1 MPLALRRRQD
11 FTLARPRVCISH
23 SGGGVYEAGVRRDP
37 GSACAGAALLRSLEA
52 SPARREPGTSDQGL
66 QEGGERG
73 RGARVGEEA
82 PAGTAIEES
91 RRSVLQHGWMS
102 LRLQLVLLFTAV
114 LAATLLVASALGL
127 RIAQRSVEDE
137 IRKRTAELASA
148 TTLALKH
155 AGTDDDQLSEELAAT
170 VRMHRGLMRAELAR
184 QAALGIDSD
193 FTAAKITPS
202 GIVFTRS
209 RGPATRLQGEV
220 VEDPDSGRALRVVAP
235 FNDARGA
242 KARLVL
248 LASLAEAERLVTAE
262 RRALLQ
268 VAVGASLFL
277 VVAFW
282 ILLGRILIRRVSAL
296 QLAMRAVEGGLLDV
310 QAPGPREGGD
320 ELAYLARG
328 FNRMLAQ
335 IRGFNAELTK
345 KIEEATAELTKK
357 NRDLEELNEL
367 LVAAR
372 RDLTSQERLAALGQ
386 LAGTIAHELGN
397 PLNALSGHLQLLA
410 RRPDLAEPARSQVAV
425 LQGEVTRMTQIIR
438 RFLDQTRGF
447 TPAAETV
454 ELAPLV
460 DEALDLTL
468 GMEARQ
474 RIQIAREVDGVAVR
488 TDPGLVRHL
497 LTNLVA
503 NAVDAMPNGGRL
515 EVQAR
520 SEGRD
525 VVLRV
530 SDTGTGMAPDVKRHI
545 FEPFYTTKPDGKGT
559 GLGLAICKE
568 IARALRGRI
577 DVESEPGKGSA
588 FTVRFP
594 EADAH
599 AA

>member
-1 MPLALRRRQD
+1 
-11 FTLARPRVCISH
+11 
-23 SGGGVYEAGVRRDP
+23 
-37 GSACAGAALLRSLEA
+37 
-52 SPARREPGTSDQGL
+52 
-66 QEGGERG
+66 
-73 RGARVGEEA
+73 
-82 PAGTAIEES
+82 
-91 RRSVLQHGWMS
+91 MS

-127 RIAQRSVEDE
+127 RIGQRSVEDE

-155 AGTDDDQLSEELAAT
+155 AGSEDEQISEELAAT
-170 VRMHRGLMRAELAR
+170 VRTHRGLLRAEVAR
-184 QAALGIDSD
+184 QAALGIDAD
-193 FTAAKITPS
+193 FTAAHINAG
-202 GIVFTRS
+202 GIIFTRW
-209 RGPATRLQGEV
+209 RGPATRVAGEV
-220 VEDPDSGRALRVVAP
+220 IDDPESGRAVRVVAP
-235 FNDARGA
+235 YNDARGA

-248 LASLAEAERLVTAE
+248 LASLAEAERLVAAE
-262 RRALLQ
+262 RKALLQ

-277 VVAFW
+277 IVAFW

-296 QLAMRAVEGGLLDV
+296 QLTMRAVEGGHLEV
-310 QAPGPREGGD
+310 RAPGPAQGGD

-328 FNRMLAQ
+328 FNQMLAQ
-335 IRGFNAELTK
+335 IRGFNAELTR
-345 KIEEATAELTKK
+345 KIEEATAELTRK

-372 RDLTSQERLAALGQ
+372 RDLTSKERLAALGQ

-410 RRPDLAEPARSQVAV
+410 RRADLAEPAKSQVAV
-425 LQGEVTRMTQIIR
+425 LQGEVGRMTQIIR

-447 TPAAETV
+447 TPATETV

-468 GMEARQ
+468 GVEARQ
-474 RIQIAREVDGVAVR
+474 RIQVERDVDGKAVR

-497 LTNLVA
+497 LTNLMA

-515 EVQAR
+515 EVRAR
-520 SEGRD
+520 ADGRD
-525 VVLRV
+525 VELRV
-530 SDTGTGMAPDVKRHI
+530 SDTGTGMPPEVKRHI
-545 FEPFYTTKPDGKGT
+545 FEAFFTTKPDGKGT

-594 EADAH
+594 AADAQ
-599 AA
+599 AV

>member
-1 MPLALRRRQD
+1 
-11 FTLARPRVCISH
+11 V
-23 SGGGVYEAGVRRDP
+23 
-37 GSACAGAALLRSLEA
+37 
-52 SPARREPGTSDQGL
+52 
-66 QEGGERG
+66 
-73 RGARVGEEA
+73 EE
-82 PAGTAIEES
+82 
-91 RRSVLQHGWMS
+91 
-102 LRLQLVLLFTAV
+102 
-114 LAATLLVASALGL
+114 
-127 RIAQRSVEDE
+127 E

-155 AGTDDDQLSEELAAT
+155 AGSEDEQISEELAAT
-170 VRMHRGLMRAELAR
+170 VRTHRGLLRAEVAR
-184 QAALGIDSD
+184 QAALGIDAD
-193 FTAAKITPS
+193 FTAAHINAG
-202 GIVFTRS
+202 GIIFTRW
-209 RGPATRLQGEV
+209 RGPATRVAGEV
-220 VEDPDSGRALRVVAP
+220 IDDPESGRAVRVVAP
-235 FNDARGA
+235 YNDARGA

-248 LASLAEAERLVTAE
+248 LASLAEAERLVAAE
-262 RRALLQ
+262 RKALLQ

-277 VVAFW
+277 IVAFW

-296 QLAMRAVEGGLLDV
+296 QLTMRAVEGGHLEV
-310 QAPGPREGGD
+310 RAPGPAQGGD

-328 FNRMLAQ
+328 FNQMLAQ
-335 IRGFNAELTK
+335 IRGFNAELTR
-345 KIEEATAELTKK
+345 KIEEATAELTRK

-372 RDLTSQERLAALGQ
+372 RDLTSKERLAALGQ

-410 RRPDLAEPARSQVAV
+410 RRADLAEPAKSQVAV
-425 LQGEVTRMTQIIR
+425 LQGEVGRMTQIIR

-447 TPAAETV
+447 TPATETV

-468 GMEARQ
+468 GVEARQ
-474 RIQIAREVDGVAVR
+474 RIQVERDVDGKAVR

-497 LTNLVA
+497 LTNLMA

-515 EVQAR
+515 EVRAR
-520 SEGRD
+520 ADGRD
-525 VVLRV
+525 VELRV
-530 SDTGTGMAPDVKRHI
+530 SDTGTGMPPEVKRHI
-545 FEPFYTTKPDGKGT
+545 FEAFFTTKPDGKGT

-594 EADAH
+594 AADAQ
-599 AA
+599 AV

>member
-1 MPLALRRRQD
+1 
-11 FTLARPRVCISH
+11 
-23 SGGGVYEAGVRRDP
+23 
-37 GSACAGAALLRSLEA
+37 
-52 SPARREPGTSDQGL
+52 
-66 QEGGERG
+66 
-73 RGARVGEEA
+73 
-82 PAGTAIEES
+82 
-91 RRSVLQHGWMS
+91 MS

-127 RIAQRSVEDE
+127 RIGQRSVEDE
-137 IRKRTAELASA
+137 IRKRTTELASA

-155 AGTDDDQLSEELAAT
+155 AGSEDEQISEELAAT
-170 VRMHRGLMRAELAR
+170 VRTHRGLLRAEVAR
-184 QAALGIDSD
+184 QAALGIDAD
-193 FTAAKITPS
+193 FTAARIDPG
-202 GIVFTRS
+202 GIIFTRW
-209 RGPATRLQGEV
+209 RGPATRVTGEV
-220 VEDPDSGRALRVVAP
+220 IDDPEAGRAVRVVAP
-235 FNDARGA
+235 YNDARGA

-248 LASLAEAERLVTAE
+248 LASLAEAERLVAAE
-262 RRALLQ
+262 RKALLQ

-277 VVAFW
+277 IVAFW

-296 QLAMRAVEGGLLDV
+296 QLTMRAVEGGHLEV
-310 QAPGPREGGD
+310 RAPGPAQGGD

-328 FNRMLAQ
+328 FNQMLAQ
-335 IRGFNAELTK
+335 IRGFNAELTR
-345 KIEEATAELTKK
+345 KIEEATAELTRK

-372 RDLTSQERLAALGQ
+372 RDLTSKERLAALGQ

-410 RRPDLAEPARSQVAV
+410 RRADLAEPAKSQVAV
-425 LQGEVTRMTQIIR
+425 LQGEVGRMTQIIR

-447 TPAAETV
+447 TPATETV

-468 GMEARQ
+468 GVEARQ
-474 RIQIAREVDGVAVR
+474 RIQVERDVDGKAVR

-497 LTNLVA
+497 LTNLMA

-515 EVQAR
+515 EVRAR
-520 SEGRD
+520 ADGRD
-525 VVLRV
+525 VELRV
-530 SDTGTGMAPDVKRHI
+530 SDTGTGMPPEVKRHI
-545 FEPFYTTKPDGKGT
+545 FEAFFTTKPDGKGT

-594 EADAH
+594 AADAQ
-599 AA
+599 AV

>member
-1 MPLALRRRQD
+1 
-11 FTLARPRVCISH
+11 
-23 SGGGVYEAGVRRDP
+23 
-37 GSACAGAALLRSLEA
+37 
-52 SPARREPGTSDQGL
+52 
-66 QEGGERG
+66 
-73 RGARVGEEA
+73 
-82 PAGTAIEES
+82 
-91 RRSVLQHGWMS
+91 MS

-127 RIAQRSVEDE
+127 RIGQRSVEDE
-137 IRKRTAELASA
+137 IRKRTTELASA

-155 AGTDDDQLSEELAAT
+155 AGSEDEQISEELAAT
-170 VRMHRGLMRAELAR
+170 VRTHRGLLRAEVAR
-184 QAALGIDSD
+184 QAALGIDAD
-193 FTAAKITPS
+193 FTAARINAG
-202 GIVFTRS
+202 GIIFTRW
-209 RGPATRLQGEV
+209 RGPATRVAGEV
-220 VEDPDSGRALRVVAP
+220 IDDPEAGRAVRVVAP
-235 FNDARGA
+235 YNDARGA

-248 LASLAEAERLVTAE
+248 LASLAEAERLVAAE
-262 RRALLQ
+262 RKALLQ

-277 VVAFW
+277 IVAFW

-296 QLAMRAVEGGLLDV
+296 QLTMRAVEGGHLEV
-310 QAPGPREGGD
+310 QAPGPAQGGD

-328 FNRMLAQ
+328 FNQMLAQ
-335 IRGFNAELTK
+335 IRGFNAELTR
-345 KIEEATAELTKK
+345 KIEEATAELTRK

-372 RDLTSQERLAALGQ
+372 RDLTSKERLAALGQ

-410 RRPDLAEPARSQVAV
+410 RRADLAEPAKSQVAV
-425 LQGEVTRMTQIIR
+425 LQGEVGRMTQIIR

-447 TPAAETV
+447 TPATETV

-468 GMEARQ
+468 GVEARQ
-474 RIQIAREVDGVAVR
+474 RIQVERDVDGKAVR

-497 LTNLVA
+497 LTNLMA

-515 EVQAR
+515 EVRAR
-520 SEGRD
+520 ADGRD
-525 VVLRV
+525 VELRV
-530 SDTGTGMAPDVKRHI
+530 SDTGTGMPPEVKRHI
-545 FEPFYTTKPDGKGT
+545 FEAFFTTKPDGKGT

-594 EADAH
+594 AADAQ
-599 AA
+599 AV

>member
-1 MPLALRRRQD
+1 
-11 FTLARPRVCISH
+11 
-23 SGGGVYEAGVRRDP
+23 
-37 GSACAGAALLRSLEA
+37 
-52 SPARREPGTSDQGL
+52 
-66 QEGGERG
+66 
-73 RGARVGEEA
+73 
-82 PAGTAIEES
+82 
-91 RRSVLQHGWMS
+91 MS

-127 RIAQRSVEDE
+127 RIAQRSVEEE

-148 TTLALKH
+148 TTLAMKH
-155 AGTDDDQLSEELAAT
+155 AGNDDDQISEELAAT
-170 VRMHRGLMRAELAR
+170 VRTHRGILRAEVAR
-184 QAALGIDSD
+184 QAALGIDAD
-193 FTAAKITPS
+193 FTAARIEAG
-202 GIVFTRS
+202 GIVFTRW
-209 RGPATRLQGEV
+209 RGPATRLAGEV
-220 VEDPDSGRALRVVAP
+220 IDDPDSGRVLRLVAP

-248 LASLAEAERLVTAE
+248 LASLAEAEHLVAAE
-262 RRALLQ
+262 RKALLQ
-268 VAVGASLFL
+268 VAMGASVFL

-296 QLAMRAVEGGLLDV
+296 QLTMRAVEGGLLDV
-310 QAPGPREGGD
+310 HAPGPREGGD

-335 IRGFNAELTK
+335 IRGFN
-345 KIEEATAELTKK
+345 AELTKK

-460 DEALDLTL
+460 EEALDLTL

-545 FEPFYTTKPDGKGT
+545 FEAFYTTKPDGKGT

>member
-1 MPLALRRRQD
+1 
-11 FTLARPRVCISH
+11 
-23 SGGGVYEAGVRRDP
+23 
-37 GSACAGAALLRSLEA
+37 
-52 SPARREPGTSDQGL
+52 
-66 QEGGERG
+66 
-73 RGARVGEEA
+73 
-82 PAGTAIEES
+82 
-91 RRSVLQHGWMS
+91 MS

-127 RIAQRSVEDE
+127 RIGQRSVEDE
-137 IRKRTAELASA
+137 IRKRTVELASA

-155 AGTDDDQLSEELAAT
+155 SGTDDDQISEELAGT
-170 VRMHRGLMRAELAR
+170 VRMHRGLLRAEVAR
-184 QAALGIDSD
+184 QAALGIDAD

-202 GIVFTRS
+202 GIVFTRW
-209 RGPATRLQGEV
+209 RGPATRVPAEV
-220 VEDPDSGRALRVVAP
+220 VDDPDTGRALRVVAP

-248 LASLAEAERLVTAE
+248 LASLAEAERLVAAE
-262 RRALLQ
+262 RKGLLE
-268 VAVGASLFL
+268 VAVGASVFL

-310 QAPGPREGGD
+310 TAPGPPEGGD
-320 ELAYLARG
+320 ELSYLSRG

-335 IRGFNAELTK
+335 IRGFNAELTAR
-345 KIEEATAELTKK
+345 IEEATAELTRK
-357 NRDLEELNEL
+357 NRDLAELNEL
-367 LVAAR
+367 LVDAR
-372 RDLTSQERLAALGQ
+372 RDLTSKERLAALGQ

-410 RRPDLAEPARSQVAV
+410 RRPDLPDSAKPQVSV
-425 LQGEVTRMTQIIR
+425 LQGEVARMTQIIR

-447 TPAAETV
+447 TPASEMVA
-454 ELAPLV
+454 LAPLV

-468 GMEARQ
+468 GVEARQ
-474 RIQIAREVDGVAVR
+474 KIQVAREVDGVSVR

-497 LTNLVA
+497 LTNLVS

-515 EVQAR
+515 GVEAR

-530 SDTGTGMAPDVKRHI
+530 SDTGLGMPPEVKRHI
-545 FEPFYTTKPDGKGT
+545 FEAFFTTKPSGKGT

-568 IARALRGRI
+568 IARALKGRI
-577 DVESEPGKGSA
+577 DVES
-588 FTVRFP
+588 
-594 EADAH
+594 
-599 AA
+599 

>member
-1 MPLALRRRQD
+1 
-11 FTLARPRVCISH
+11 
-23 SGGGVYEAGVRRDP
+23 
-37 GSACAGAALLRSLEA
+37 
-52 SPARREPGTSDQGL
+52 
-66 QEGGERG
+66 
-73 RGARVGEEA
+73 
-82 PAGTAIEES
+82 
-91 RRSVLQHGWMS
+91 MS

-127 RIAQRSVEDE
+127 RIGQRSVEDE
-137 IRKRTAELASA
+137 IRKRTVELASA

-155 AGTDDDQLSEELAAT
+155 SGTDDDQISEELAAT
-170 VRMHRGLMRAELAR
+170 VRMHRGLLRAEVAR
-184 QAALGIDSD
+184 QAALGIDAD
-193 FTAAKITPS
+193 FTAARITPG
-202 GIVFTRS
+202 GIVFTRW
-209 RGPATRLQGEV
+209 RGPALRVPGEV
-220 VEDPDSGRALRVVAP
+220 VDDPDSGRALRVVAP

-248 LASLAEAERLVTAE
+248 LASLAVAERLVAAE
-262 RRALLQ
+262 RKGLLV

-277 VVAFW
+277 IVAFW

-310 QAPGPREGGD
+310 TAPGPPAGGD
-320 ELAYLARG
+320 ELAYLSRG

-335 IRGFNAELTK
+335 IRGFNAELTRK
-345 KIEEATAELTKK
+345 VEEATAELTRK

-367 LVAAR
+367 LVDAR
-372 RDLTSQERLAALGQ
+372 RDLTSKERLAALGQ

-410 RRPDLAEPARSQVAV
+410 RRPDLPDSAKPQIAT
-425 LQGEVTRMTQIIR
+425 LQGEVARMTQIIK

-447 TPAAETV
+447 TPASEMV
-454 ELAPLV
+454 QLAPLV

-468 GMEARQ
+468 GTEARQ
-474 RIQIAREVDGVAVR
+474 KIQVAREVDGIAVR

-503 NAVDAMPNGGRL
+503 NAVDAMPTGGRL
-515 EVQAR
+515 EVQAHA
-520 SEGRD
+520 EGRD
-525 VVLRV
+525 LVLRV
-530 SDTGTGMAPDVKRHI
+530 SDTGSGMPPEVKRHI
-545 FEPFYTTKPDGKGT
+545 FEAFFTTKPSGKGT

-568 IARALRGRI
+568 IARALKGRI
-577 DVESEPGKGSA
+577 DVESEPGRGSA

-594 EADAH
+594 VAEAH

>member
-1 MPLALRRRQD
+1 
-11 FTLARPRVCISH
+11 
-23 SGGGVYEAGVRRDP
+23 
-37 GSACAGAALLRSLEA
+37 
-52 SPARREPGTSDQGL
+52 
-66 QEGGERG
+66 
-73 RGARVGEEA
+73 
-82 PAGTAIEES
+82 
-91 RRSVLQHGWMS
+91 MS

-127 RIAQRSVEDE
+127 RIGQRSVEDE
-137 IRKRTAELASA
+137 IRKRTTELASA

-155 AGTDDDQLSEELAAT
+155 AGSEDEQISEELAAT
-170 VRMHRGLMRAELAR
+170 VRTHRGLLRAEVAR
-184 QAALGIDSD
+184 QAALGIDAD
-193 FTAAKITPS
+193 FTAARIDPG
-202 GIVFTRS
+202 GIIFTRW
-209 RGPATRLQGEV
+209 RGPATRVTGEV
-220 VEDPDSGRALRVVAP
+220 IDDPEAGRAVRVVAP
-235 FNDARGA
+235 YNDARGT

-248 LASLAEAERLVTAE
+248 LASLAEAERLVAAE
-262 RRALLQ
+262 RKALLQ

-277 VVAFW
+277 IVAFW

-296 QLAMRAVEGGLLDV
+296 QLTMRAVEGGHLEV
-310 QAPGPREGGD
+310 QAPGPAQGGD

-328 FNRMLAQ
+328 FNQMLAQ
-335 IRGFNAELTK
+335 IRGFNAELTR
-345 KIEEATAELTKK
+345 KIEEATAELTRK

-372 RDLTSQERLAALGQ
+372 RDLTSKERLAALGQ

-410 RRPDLAEPARSQVAV
+410 RRADLAEPAKSQVAV
-425 LQGEVTRMTQIIR
+425 LQGEVGRMTQIIR

-447 TPAAETV
+447 TPATETV

-468 GMEARQ
+468 GVEARQ
-474 RIQIAREVDGVAVR
+474 RIQVERDVDGKAVR

-497 LTNLVA
+497 LTNLMA

-515 EVQAR
+515 EVRAR
-520 SEGRD
+520 ADGRD
-525 VVLRV
+525 VELRV
-530 SDTGTGMAPDVKRHI
+530 SDTGTGMPPEVKRHI
-545 FEPFYTTKPDGKGT
+545 FEAFFTTKPDGKGT

-594 EADAH
+594 AADAQ
-599 AA
+599 AV

>member
-1 MPLALRRRQD
+1 
-11 FTLARPRVCISH
+11 
-23 SGGGVYEAGVRRDP
+23 
-37 GSACAGAALLRSLEA
+37 
-52 SPARREPGTSDQGL
+52 
-66 QEGGERG
+66 
-73 RGARVGEEA
+73 
-82 PAGTAIEES
+82 
-91 RRSVLQHGWMS
+91 MS

-127 RIAQRSVEDE
+127 RIAQRSVEDD
-137 IRKRTAELASA
+137 IRKRTGELANA
-148 TTLALKH
+148 TTFALKH
-155 AGTDDDQLSEELAAT
+155 AGNDDDQISDELAAT
-170 VRMHRGLMRAELAR
+170 MRTNRGILRAEVAR
-184 QAALGIDSD
+184 QASLGIDAD
-193 FTAAKITPS
+193 FTAAQIEAG
-202 GIVFTRS
+202 GIVFARR
-209 RGPATRLQGEV
+209 RGPVTRLSEEV
-220 VEDPDSGRALRVVAP
+220 IDDPQTGRALRVVAP
-235 FNDARGA
+235 FNDGRGA

-248 LASLAEAERLVTAE
+248 LASLSEAERLVAAE
-262 RRALLQ
+262 RKALLL

-296 QLAMRAVEGGLLDV
+296 QLAMRAVEGGHLDV
-310 QAPGPREGGD
+310 KAPGPSEGGD
-320 ELAYLARG
+320 ELAYLSRG

-335 IRGFNAELTK
+335 IRGFNADLTGR
-345 KIEEATAELTKK
+345 IEEATAELTKK

-372 RDLTSQERLAALGQ
+372 RDLTSKERLAALGQ

-397 PLNALSGHLQLLA
+397 PLNALNGHLQLLA
-410 RRPDLAEPARSQVAV
+410 RRPELAEPARSQVAV
-425 LQGEVTRMTQIIR
+425 LQGEVARMTQIIR

-447 TPAAETV
+447 TPSAETV

-468 GMEARQ
+468 GTEARQ
-474 RIQIAREVDGVAVR
+474 RIQVAREVDGVAVR

-497 LTNLVA
+497 LTNLMA

-520 SEGRD
+520 SEGKE

-530 SDTGTGMAPDVKRHI
+530 SDTGTGMQPDVKRHI
-545 FEPFYTTKPDGKGT
+545 FEAFFTTKPDGKGT

>member
-1 MPLALRRRQD
+1 
-11 FTLARPRVCISH
+11 
-23 SGGGVYEAGVRRDP
+23 
-37 GSACAGAALLRSLEA
+37 
-52 SPARREPGTSDQGL
+52 
-66 QEGGERG
+66 
-73 RGARVGEEA
+73 
-82 PAGTAIEES
+82 
-91 RRSVLQHGWMS
+91 MS

-114 LAATLLVASALGL
+114 LAATLLAASWLGL
-127 RIAQRSVEDE
+127 RIGQSSIEEE

-155 AGTDDDQLSEELAAT
+155 AGTDDDQLSEELAGT
-170 VRMHRGLMRAELAR
+170 VRMHRGLLRAELAR
-184 QAALGIDSD
+184 QAALGIDAD
-193 FTAAKITPS
+193 FTAARITPS
-202 GIVFTRS
+202 GIVFSRW
-209 RGPATRLQGEV
+209 RGPATRIQGEV
-220 VEDPDSGRALRVVAP
+220 VDDPDDGRVLRVVAP
-235 FNDARGA
+235 LNDSRGG

-248 LASLAEAERLVTAE
+248 LASLAEAERLVAAE
-262 RRALLQ
+262 RRAFLQ

-277 VVAFW
+277 LVAFW

-296 QLAMRAVEGGLLDV
+296 QLAMHAVEGGLLDV
-310 QAPGPREGGD
+310 KAPGPEEGGD

-328 FNRMLAQ
+328 FNQMLAQ
-335 IRGFNAELTK
+335 IRSFNAELTR
-345 KIEEATAELTKK
+345 KIDEATAELTSK
-357 NRDLEELNEL
+357 NRDLESLNEL
-367 LVAAR
+367 LVEAR

-410 RRPDLAEPARSQVAV
+410 RRPELPDQAKAQVSV
-425 LQGEVTRMTQIIR
+425 LQGEVQRMTQIIR

-447 TPAAETV
+447 TPAAESV
-454 ELAPLV
+454 QLAPLV

-468 GMEARQ
+468 GTEARGK
-474 RIQIAREVDGVAVR
+474 IQISREVDLATVR

-520 SEGRD
+520 QDGRD
-525 VVLRV
+525 LVLRV
-530 SDTGTGMAPDVKRHI
+530 SDTGTGMPPDVKRHI
-545 FEPFYTTKPDGKGT
+545 FEPFFTTKANGKGT

-568 IARALRGRI
+568 IARALKGRI

-594 EADAH
+594 TEAV
-599 AA
+599 

>member
-1 MPLALRRRQD
+1 
-11 FTLARPRVCISH
+11 
-23 SGGGVYEAGVRRDP
+23 
-37 GSACAGAALLRSLEA
+37 
-52 SPARREPGTSDQGL
+52 
-66 QEGGERG
+66 
-73 RGARVGEEA
+73 
-82 PAGTAIEES
+82 
-91 RRSVLQHGWMS
+91 MS

-127 RIAQRSVEDE
+127 RIGQRSVEDE
-137 IRKRTAELASA
+137 IRKRTTELASA

-155 AGTDDDQLSEELAAT
+155 AGSEDEQISEELAAT
-170 VRMHRGLMRAELAR
+170 VRTHRGLLRAEVAR
-184 QAALGIDSD
+184 QAALGIDAD
-193 FTAAKITPS
+193 FTAARIDPG
-202 GIVFTRS
+202 GIVFTRW
-209 RGPATRLQGEV
+209 RGPATRVTGEV
-220 VEDPDSGRALRVVAP
+220 IDDAEAGRAVRVVAP
-235 FNDARGA
+235 YNDARGA

-248 LASLAEAERLVTAE
+248 LASLAEAERLVAAE
-262 RRALLQ
+262 RKALLQ

-277 VVAFW
+277 IVAFW

-296 QLAMRAVEGGLLDV
+296 QLTMRAVEGGHLEV
-310 QAPGPREGGD
+310 QAPGPAQGGD

-328 FNRMLAQ
+328 FNQMLAQ
-335 IRGFNAELTK
+335 IRGFNAELTR
-345 KIEEATAELTKK
+345 KIEEATAELTRK

-372 RDLTSQERLAALGQ
+372 RDLTSKERLAALGQ

-410 RRPDLAEPARSQVAV
+410 RRADLAEPAKSQVAV
-425 LQGEVTRMTQIIR
+425 LQGEVGRMTQIIR

-447 TPAAETV
+447 TPATETV

-468 GMEARQ
+468 GVEARQ
-474 RIQIAREVDGVAVR
+474 RIQVERDVDGKAVR

-497 LTNLVA
+497 LTNLMA

-515 EVQAR
+515 EVRAR
-520 SEGRD
+520 ADGRD
-525 VVLRV
+525 VELRV
-530 SDTGTGMAPDVKRHI
+530 SDTGTGMPPEVKRHI
-545 FEPFYTTKPDGKGT
+545 FEAFFTTKPDGKGT

-594 EADAH
+594 AADAQ
-599 AA
+599 AV